1 MRREC
6 TNCSRPFS
14 RSDFVK
20 DETKH
25 MEAER
30 RALGL
35 EGVRFLYYRCPV
47 CSCEDVFLDLIPL
60 DGETEEQFTSRRQ
73 DLQAKVRKLHGADVE
88 VVLNER
94 AGPGRSGH

>member
-1 MRREC
+1 MRRVC
-6 TNCSRPFS
+6 TNCSRSFGK
-14 RSDFVK
+14 SDFVK

-60 DGETEEQFTSRRQ
+60 AGESEEQFSIRRQ
-73 DLQAKVRKLHGADVE
+73 SLEGKIRKLHGKDVE
-88 VVLNER
+88 VVLHER
-94 AGPGRSGH
+94 PSPGRS

>member
-6 TNCSRPFS
+6 TNCSRPFG

-60 DGETEEQFTSRRQ
+60 DGETEEQFSARRKSLEGRVQ
-73 DLQAKVRKLHGADVE
+73 RLHGRDVE
-88 VVLNER
+88 VVLTER
-94 AGPGRSGH
+94 SSPGHSAH